1 MRVPSSFRDPSGY
14 IFTQDGVTYRQV
26 NLIYKEHYDSLMESG
41 LYDDLVNSGLLIRH
55 EEVNCDSAMAPGG
68 YKVIK
73 PEPIP
78 FVTYP
83 YEWCF
88 SQLKDA
94 ALTTLRIQKKALAFG
109 MTLEDSSAYN
119 IQFLHGKP
127 ILIDTLSLR
136 KYQEGEPWLA
146 YRQFCQHFLAPLA
159 LASYRHIGLN
169 RLLQLHI
176 DGIPLHLVGSLLP
189 LRTRF
194 RPSLLIHIH
203 LHARFQDK
211 FASGGE
217 VKSRRKRAFK
227 LSSFFG
233 LIDSL
238 ESSIRRLRWHPSR
251 TEWVDYYEDDIYT
264 AEALDDKIQLLTA
277 FVREYR
283 PTSVWDLGSNTG
295 LFSRIASDM
304 GIPTIAFDGDPATV
318 EQNYNTVV
326 TRNESALL
334 PVVVDLANPSP
345 KIGWANNERMDLPE
359 RGRADMLFALALIHH
374 LAISCNIPL
383 GMVAEFFRKLCHTAV
398 VEFVPKHDRGVAR
411 LLANRVDIF
420 HSYTQGNFENEFK
433 RFFEIKAVHRI
444 KSSERTL
451 YLMIAR

>member
-14 IFTQDGVTYRQV
+14 IFTHEGVTYRRVSQ
-26 NLIYKEHYDSLMESG
+26 LHREHYDSLMESG
-41 LYDDLVNSGLLIRH
+41 LYDELVNSDLLVRH
-55 EEVNCDSAMAPGG
+55 EEIDNGPDMTLGG
-68 YKVIK
+68 YKVLK
-73 PEPIP
+73 PQPIP
-78 FVTYP
+78 FITYP

-109 MTLEDSSAYN
+109 MTLDDSSAYN

-176 DGIPLHLVGSLLP
+176 DGIPLSLAGSLLP
-189 LRTRF
+189 LRTRL

-203 LHARFQDK
+203 LHARFQNQSAND
-211 FASGGE
+211 GD
-217 VKSRRKRAFK
+217 VKSRRSRRFK
-227 LSSFFG
+227 LSSFLG
-233 LIDSL
+233 LIDHL
-238 ESSIRRLRWHPSR
+238 ESSVSRLNWRSSG
-251 TEWVDYYEDDIYT
+251 TQWVDYYEDDIYT
-264 AEALDDKIQLLTA
+264 AEALDHKVQLVTEFLQQQQ
-277 FVREYR
+277 

-304 GIPTIAFDGDPATV
+304 GIPTIALDGDPATV
-318 EQNYNTVV
+318 ERNYNTVV
-326 TRNESALL
+326 TQHETALL
-334 PVVVDLANPSP
+334 PIVVDLANPSP

-383 GMVAEFFRKLCHTAV
+383 GMVADYFRKLCNSAV

-411 LLANRVDIF
+411 LLANRADIF
-420 HSYTQGNFENEFK
+420 HSYTQENFEIEFN
-433 RFFEIKAVHRI
+433 RFFEIKAMHRI
-444 KSSERTL
+444 KSSERIL
-451 YLMIAR
+451 YLMVAK